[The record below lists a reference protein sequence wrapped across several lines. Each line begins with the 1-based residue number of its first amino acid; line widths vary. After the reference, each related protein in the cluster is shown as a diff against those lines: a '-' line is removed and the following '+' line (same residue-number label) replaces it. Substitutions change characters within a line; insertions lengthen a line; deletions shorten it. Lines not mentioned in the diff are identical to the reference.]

1 MTDHSASRF
10 YARACPPRVR
20 ESRSIVY
27 SASYEALAD
36 LVKFLMEDCCLGHPV
51 VRAPLVKADPCCTS
65 QASAQGGN
73 A

>member
-1 MTDHSASRF
+1 
-10 YARACPPRVR
+10 VR